1 MIFSNYKKT
10 LVLLNTVLVLASC
23 GKKNDH
29 LVDVTNS
36 ATFYV
41 DKGVALTGKTTLERD
56 SQQKPNKKNF
66 NIQAC
71 IKDNALLQAVQYLD
85 FAVEVQEGVS
95 ITRRTDQFG
104 CIIWN
109 EQISY
114 DALSNEAELLVE
126 RKITALNG
134 HSGSVV
140 LELSMNP
147 WASEDGLTLTDLRY
161 DSALRSKVTK
171 GAVNYSMVQ
180 VQSDSGDKID
190 SIQMIVDKKKVA
202 DSVSLKNKSGDDN
215 NVRMRLDAIQIQ
227 FLGHD
232 YSAYEM
238 TSTLNLKIAHK
249 YRIRISPQFIRE
261 NFNGKQIFET
271 IVSGNIKFNLAIL
284 RDTINFKNTTNYNP
298 SDVLT
303 TAQFVGEMIDGVMVA
318 DVTLKFQDLAPLT
331 GRTYLLLSSAPEPG
345 YIQFKDGNYI
355 SPLGALPAA
364 SQAAFVPT
372 NWSAEKIYKNQ
383 TEVAI
388 KQKQNELAKTNFD
401 YFKEKSKFIEI
412 PANQATASG
421 QNYASRIKA
430 TLLSNLQSGK
440 KEVSVSEKSALC
452 SLLVGSKVMN
462 LNACYA
468 DPENFVNIRKRE
480 IVESVSS
487 VAPERVGMTYNED
500 LNINMNFSS
509 SNDQSTGDSTSKKYG
524 YSANAGLSAGLDI
537 DLLSLVSNVVPVVG
551 TITKTIVEKLLE
563 WVLGVKLNLPKL
575 SASVSGSA
583 SYSRDLYTWSL
594 ANSKKESGSISTTL
608 KFAANAEMKMFSF
621 QGTFR
626 PCYLV
631 SLTSAAKAKLE
642 QINRA
647 SFEKMGLPEGAYV
660 CSDKTL
666 SGTRKEMY
674 VLVNSSTGIAG
685 SPLTDSSDSS
695 EAPLRM
701 FFRGPTTYSIFKNL
715 VQKENFEMQF
725 NKFPA
730 EQVIQ
735 SIKDMK
741 MPGDIHLNQEFP
753 GLLNPVIE

>member
-10 LVLLNTVLVLASC
+10 LVLLSTVLVLASC

-29 LVDVTNS
+29 LVDATNS

-114 DALSNEAELLVE
+114 EALSNEAELLVE

-140 LELSMNP
+140 LELSLNP

-161 DSALRSKVTK
+161 DSALRAKVTK

-190 SIQMIVDKKKVA
+190 SIQMTVDKKKVA

-284 RDTINFKNTTNYNP
+284 RDTINFKSTTNYNP

-372 NWSAEKIYKNQ
+372 NWSAEKIYNNQ
-383 TEVAI
+383 TVIVA

-412 PANQATASG
+412 PTNQATASG
-421 QNYASRIKA
+421 QSYASRIKT

-440 KEVSVSEKSALC
+440 KEVSVSDKSALC
-452 SLLVGSKVMN
+452 SLLVGAKIMN

-480 IVESVSS
+480 IVESVAA
-487 VAPERVGMTYNED
+487 VAPARVGMTYNED
-500 LNINMNFSS
+500 LNINMNFLN

-537 DLLSLVSNVVPVVG
+537 DLLSLISNVVPVVG

-631 SLTSAAKAKLE
+631 SLTSSAKAKLE
-642 QINRA
+642 QINRVN
-647 SFEKMGLPEGAYV
+647 FEKMGLPEGAYV
-660 CSDKTL
+660 CSDKIL

-674 VLVNSSTGIAG
+674 VLINSSTGIAG

-735 SIKDMK
+735 SVKDMK